1 MTPTLSGTVTG
12 QILSGYSLVGADNG
26 FTSWLQNAGSNM
38 TNAETAQL
46 QLLFAGKTTPQ
57 AMVKSLQSTRTSGV

>member
-1 MTPTLSGTVTG
+1 MSGTVNT

-26 FTSWLQNAGSNM
+26 FTNWLQNAGPNM
-38 TNAETAQL
+38 TNAEAAQL

-57 AMVKSLQSTRTSGV
+57 AMVKSLQASLTSGA